1 MTARRSLQVRFA
13 SAFVALLPLVFGCI
27 NLAQPRSEPER
38 VPSSGLAYIARTG
51 EIRIGTSGE
60 QPPLT
65 MTTKNGDLIGLDI
78 AFARVLA
85 QAMGVEPR
93 FVRLPFGQ
101 LIAAIETGDVELV
114 MSGMTITPERS
125 SRVAFVGPY
134 YTSGKAILTKSKQL
148 AAAEIPE
155 DLDSPELRFAAL
167 AGSTSESF
175 VERLLPHASL
185 VATEHL
191 DAAVQMLLDG
201 EVDALVADRETCHF
215 AALRHP
221 EAGLITSEASFTV
234 EPMGIALSPNDP
246 RLANLVQTYLDALAQ
261 SGALEK
267 ASAFWFRDESWV
279 GSLK

>member
-1 MTARRSLQVRFA
+1 MDVRRSFRTLA
-13 SAFVALLPLVFGCI
+13 AAAAVALLPLVFGCV
-27 NLAQPRSEPER
+27 NLTQQKSQPER
-38 VPSSGLAYIARTG
+38 VPSAGLAYIARTG

-65 MTTKNGDLIGLDI
+65 MTAKTGDLIGLDI

-93 FVRLPFGQ
+93 FVQLPFGQ
-101 LIAAIETGDVELV
+101 LLGAVEAGDVELV
-114 MSGMTITPERS
+114 MSGMTINPERS
-125 SRVAFVGPY
+125 NRVAFVGPY
-134 YTSGKAILTKSKQL
+134 YTSGKAILTKSAEL

-175 VERLLPHASL
+175 VRRLLPHANL

-191 DAAVQMLLDG
+191 DTAVQMVIHG

-221 EAGLITSEASFTV
+221 DAGLITSQASFTV

-261 SGALEK
+261 SGALEN
-267 ASAFWFRDESWV
+267 ARTFWFQDDSWV
-279 GSLK
+279 GSLR

>member
-1 MTARRSLQVRFA
+1 VDHVKRGLAGLAAAV
-13 SAFVALLPLVFGCI
+13 VVLLALVLGCI
-27 NLAQPRSEPER
+27 NLAQPRSEPGR
-38 VPSSGLAYIARTG
+38 VPSPGLAYIARTG

-60 QPPLT
+60 QPPLS
-65 MTTKNGDLIGLDI
+65 MTTKTGDLIGLDV

-101 LIAAIETGDVELV
+101 LIAALEAGDVELV
-114 MSGMTITPERS
+114 MSGMTINPERS

-134 YTSGKAILTKSKQL
+134 YTSGKAILTKSRQL
-148 AAAEIPE
+148 AAAGIPE

-175 VERLLPHASL
+175 VKLLLPQATL

-191 DAAVQMLLDG
+191 EAAVQKVVDG

-221 EAGLITSEASFTV
+221 DAGLITSGASFTV
-234 EPMGIALSPNDP
+234 EPMGIALSSNDP

-267 ASAFWFRDESWV
+267 ARAFWFRDESWV
-279 GSLK
+279 GSLE

>member
-1 MTARRSLQVRFA
+1 VEVGRSLRTA
-13 SAFVALLPLVFGCI
+13 VAAAALVLLPLVFGCV
-27 NLAQPRSEPER
+27 NLTQPKSEPER
-38 VPSSGLAYIARTG
+38 VPSAGLAYIARTS
-51 EIRIGTSGE
+51 EVRIGTSGE

-101 LIAAIETGDVELV
+101 LIGAIEAGDVELV
-114 MSGMTITPERS
+114 MSGMTINPERS

-134 YTSGKAILTKSKQL
+134 YTSGKAILTKSAQL
-148 AAAEIPE
+148 AGAQIPE

-175 VERLLPHASL
+175 VKRLLPHANL

-191 DAAVQMLLDG
+191 DAAVQKVVDG

-221 EAGLITSEASFTV
+221 DAGLITSVASFSV
-234 EPMGIALSPNDP
+234 EPMGIALSPDDP

-267 ASAFWFRDESWV
+267 ARSFWFQDESWV
-279 GSLK
+279 EALK